1 VASRSKLGSSRR
13 KSGPTLAESFPVSII
28 IPVHDGAPFLR
39 KTLEALLE
47 NDLGRTEL
55 IIVDD
60 GSTDQTPAL
69 IQEFADRV
77 KLESVRHETARGP
90 AAARNAGAARANLP
104 YLLFLDA
111 DVLLPP
117 GALDHLRETLD
128 LYSHRP
134 DVAGAL
140 GCYAEEL
147 SSSGFCSRFKNLSTT
162 FLYRVTA
169 TQSPYLHTAIF
180 LVRRDVFAL
189 SGGFD
194 ERLLK
199 AEDFKLGLALGSRGY
214 RFVIDRRVE
223 GIHLKEYT
231 LGGILR
237 EDWSRIVALRRLTM
251 TRAERKFS
259 FRAHRPGR
267 ILSLALPGPILL
279 LALGGVFLG
288 PWSVWTASGLA
299 LLFVLLNLRFLRYV
313 RRRRGWG
320 FTLLSLGMAFVEML
334 WAEGAVVAGSLG
346 KAPQGSTR
354 PGTVG

>member
-1 VASRSKLGSSRR
+1 LQ
-13 KSGPTLAESFPVSII
+13 
-28 IPVHDGAPFLR
+28 
-39 KTLEALLE
+39 ALLE
-47 NDLGRTEL
+47 NDLTKTEL

-60 GSTDQTPAL
+60 GSSDDTPKV

-77 KLESVRHETARGP
+77 KLESIRHNRPRGP
-90 AAARNAGAARANLP
+90 SAARNAGAARANLP

-117 GALDHLRETLD
+117 GALGQLRETLD
-128 LYSHRP
+128 LYSHRR

-147 SSSGFCSRFKNLSTT
+147 SGSGFFSQFKNFSTT
-162 FLYRVTA
+162 FLYRMTA

-189 SGGFD
+189 AGGFD
-194 ERLLK
+194 ESLHK

-237 EDWSRIVALRRLTM
+237 EDWSRILMLRHLTM
-251 TRAERKFS
+251 TRAERRFS

-267 ILSLALPGPILL
+267 ILSLALPGPIVLGI
-279 LALGGVFLG
+279 LGGVFWGSWCLWAVLG
-288 PWSVWTASGLA
+288 MAILF
-299 LLFVLLNLRFLRYV
+299 LLVNLRFLSYV
-313 RRRRGWG
+313 RRRRGLG
-320 FTLLSLGMAFVEML
+320 FAVLSLIMLFVEML
-334 WAEGAVVAGSLG
+334 WAEAAIAVGSWAKPPRASGRRAGD
-346 KAPQGSTR
+346 
-354 PGTVG
+354 PGIIE